1 MLEAMLSSPFFGL
14 GLTCAAWCV
23 GVFLQKKTGF
33 LLCNP
38 MLIATIVVVAVLAV
52 FRIPYADYL
61 QGSSMLTLMLSS
73 VTAVLALNVYNQR
86 KLLGEYFLPVIVGCL
101 VGTLTSVGSVLLLCK
116 LMAVDSAMTSALLPK
131 SVTTAIA
138 IAISE
143 NLGGIPGVTAAAVVI
158 AGVVGAIFAPAFA
171 KLFHVTDPVAEGV
184 AIGTCSHALGTA
196 KALEIG
202 TLQGAMSSVSLCICG
217 ILTSILVLFF

>member
-61 QGSSMLTLMLSS
+61 QGSSMLSPDAQS
-73 VTAVLALNVYNQR
+73 
-86 KLLGEYFLPVIVGCL
+86 G
-101 VGTLTSVGSVLLLCK
+101 
-116 LMAVDSAMTSALLPK
+116 D
-131 SVTTAIA
+131 
-138 IAISE
+138 
-143 NLGGIPGVTAAAVVI
+143 GG
-158 AGVVGAIFAPAFA
+158 AGPERV
-171 KLFHVTDPVAEGV
+171 
-184 AIGTCSHALGTA
+184 
-196 KALEIG
+196 
-202 TLQGAMSSVSLCICG
+202 
-217 ILTSILVLFF
+217 

>member
-61 QGSSMLTLMLSS
+61 QGSSMLTLMLSP
-73 VTAVLALNVYNQR
+73 VTA
-86 KLLGEYFLPVIVGCL
+86 E
-101 VGTLTSVGSVLLLCK
+101 
-116 LMAVDSAMTSALLPK
+116 
-131 SVTTAIA
+131 TA
-138 IAISE
+138 SSSRSR
-143 NLGGIPGVTAAAVVI
+143 TAALS
-158 AGVVGAIFAPAFA
+158 APSQ
-171 KLFHVTDPVAEGV
+171 T
-184 AIGTCSHALGTA
+184 
-196 KALEIG
+196 
-202 TLQGAMSSVSLCICG
+202 MSAP
-217 ILTSILVLFF
+217 

>member
-61 QGSSMLTLMLSS
+61 QGSSMLTLMLSP

-86 KLLGEYFLPVIVGCL
+86 RLLGEYFLPVIVGCL

-116 LMAVDSAMTSALLPK
+116 LMAVNASMTSALLPK

-158 AGVVGAIFAPAFA
+158 AGVVGYFSIGLVNLLASKGKFGAFA
-171 KLFHVTDPVAEGV
+171 YY
-184 AIGTCSHALGTA
+184 CW
-196 KALEIG
+196 
-202 TLQGAMSSVSLCICG
+202 GAGLLSLVLCAMG
-217 ILTSILVLFF
+217 WTLTSGTI